1 MIMLAVTFFNLVSI
15 RDIDFPIILW
25 LPWILYLVVY
35 LINDYSFL
43 GFQLTLQYTLP
54 LLIGIASAGFT
65 YTEADFEWIF
75 RWFIRL
81 VAFVYSLFVIANLFG
96 NGYPPSMSMMP
107 MLFSV
112 AISLMMGLFFM
123 TGRMKYLIYIFV
135 LFLAPVVELTKMG
148 IVATAVVFI
157 LHFANNNLIS
167 KILYG
172 ILGLSVLLMVFYT
185 RSFQEAFF
193 YEGKGTLSELTINYY
208 DNPNVKNSGRIT
220 WKKALEPGLEAAPL
234 WGNGPRADNAV
245 LAAVTG
251 LKAGEAHND
260 YLSVRYNY
268 GYAGLTLLLLGFA
281 AAFISLYRL
290 SRRYMAN
297 DTIWLVSTSALTLF
311 ITFLLFMYTDNILK
325 YTIYFPNYFFAMIGI
340 AYSLKRDEDIGSD
353 PALQ

>member
-1 MIMLAVTFFNLVSI
+1 MLAVTSFNLLSI
-15 RDIDFPIILW
+15 RGIDFPVVLW

-35 LINDYSFL
+35 LIYDYSFL

-54 LLIGIASAGFT
+54 LLIGIAAAGFT
-65 YTEADFEWIF
+65 YTADDFEWIF

-112 AISLMMGLFFM
+112 AMSLIMGMFYM
-123 TGRMKYLIYIFV
+123 TGRTRNLFYVAL

-148 IVATAVVFI
+148 IVATSAVFI
-157 LHFANNNLIS
+157 FHFANNSLKS
-167 KILYG
+167 KALYG
-172 ILGLSVLLMVFYT
+172 LAGFSILLMVFY
-185 RSFQEAFF
+185 SNPFQKAFF
-193 YEGKGTLSELTINYY
+193 YEGKGDIKDLTINYY
-208 DNPNVKNSGRIT
+208 DNPNVINSGRIT
-220 WKKALEPGLEAAPL
+220 WKKALDPGLEAAPL

-268 GYAGLTLLLLGFA
+268 GYAGLALLLLGFA
-281 AAFISLYRL
+281 ATFISLYRI
-290 SRRYMAN
+290 SRQYMAD

-340 AYSLKRDEDIGSD
+340 VYSLKRDEDISSD